1 MSSSKNFQRMRADR
15 HLRNSARALL
25 TADIEHLRGNLES
38 KSIASRAVDRLTE
51 GAVDLYEEAVD
62 VANDNKGALAALFA
76 AILVW
81 FARNPIFE
89 LLGLND
95 EEEDEAADGE
105 PD

>member
-1 MSSSKNFQRMRADR
+1 MSSSKNFHRMRADR

-25 TADIEHLRGNLES
+25 TADIEHLRSNLES

-51 GAVDLYEEAVD
+51 GAVDLYEEAID

-95 EEEDEAADGE
+95 EEEDETADGE